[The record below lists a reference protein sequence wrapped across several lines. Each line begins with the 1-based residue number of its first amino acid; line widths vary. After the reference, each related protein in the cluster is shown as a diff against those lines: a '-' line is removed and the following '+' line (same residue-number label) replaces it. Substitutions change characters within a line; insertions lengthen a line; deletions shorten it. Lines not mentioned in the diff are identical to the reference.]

1 MKLKNRLDYRARRH
15 RRIRRKIRGTAE
27 RPRMSVAI
35 SNRHIHIQFIDD
47 GAGSTLAS
55 VSSTGEGNGFKSI
68 NVTAAQTI
76 GKRAAE
82 AAKAKGI
89 TQAVFDRGGRKYHGR
104 VKAIAEAAR
113 AGGITL

>member
-1 MKLKNRLDYRARRH
+1 
-15 RRIRRKIRGTAE
+15 
-27 RPRMSVAI
+27 MSVAI

-47 GAGSTLAS
+47 GTGSTLAS
-55 VSSTGEGNGFKSI
+55 VSTTGEGNGFKSI
-68 NVTAAQTI
+68 NVTAAQAV
-76 GKRAAE
+76 GRRAAE

-89 TQAVFDRGGRKYHGR
+89 TQVVFDRGGRKYHGR